1 MLKRFTLSLISL
13 VILNTAVVAAETVNV
28 YSAREEQLIKPL
40 LDAFTKDTGIQV
52 NLITADDDP
61 LLERLKRE
69 GTNSPAD
76 LLITAD
82 AGRLYRATEQGS
94 LQAIQ
99 SPKLQQA
106 IPAHLRDPQN
116 RWFGLTYRARVIF
129 YNKATVNPQELSS
142 YENLADPKWKGRICV
157 RSSTSIYNQSLL
169 ASMIASKGV
178 TAAETWAK
186 GLVNNLAKPP
196 NGGDRDQI
204 KAVAEGQCDLA
215 LANTY
220 YYAQMLYGGDAAQ
233 KAAAQKVGIF
243 FPNQADRGT
252 HINISGAGVAASAP
266 NKANAVKLLEYMV
279 LDDAQRWY
287 STTNG
292 EYPVK
297 ANIPAADQ
305 LQAWG
310 KFKTDALNLSLLG
323 RYNQAALIMMDK
335 VGWK

>member
-13 VILNTAVVAAETVNV
+13 VSLNTAVASETVNV

-69 GTNSPAD
+69 GANSPAD

-99 SPKLQQA
+99 SSKLQQA

-142 YENLADPKWKGRICV
+142 YENLADPKWTGRICV

-169 ASMIASKGV
+169 ASMIASKG
-178 TAAETWAK
+178 AAATEAWAK
-186 GLVNNLAKPP
+186 SLVSNLAKPP
-196 NGGDRDQI
+196 SGGDRDQI
-204 KAVAEGQCDLA
+204 KAVAAGQCDLA

-220 YYAQMLYGGDAAQ
+220 YYA
-233 KAAAQKVGIF
+233 
-243 FPNQADRGT
+243 
-252 HINISGAGVAASAP
+252 
-266 NKANAVKLLEYMV
+266 
-279 LDDAQRWY
+279 
-287 STTNG
+287 
-292 EYPVK
+292 
-297 ANIPAADQ
+297 
-305 LQAWG
+305 
-310 KFKTDALNLSLLG
+310 
-323 RYNQAALIMMDK
+323 
-335 VGWK
+335 

>member
-1 MLKRFTLSLISL
+1 MLKRLSLVLLGWLS
-13 VILNTAVVAAETVNV
+13 LNTGFAAEIVNV

-52 NLITADDDP
+52 NLVTADDDP

-82 AGRLYRATEQGS
+82 AGRLYRASEQGS
-94 LQAIQ
+94 LQTIQ

-129 YNKATVNPQELSS
+129 YNKATVSPQELST
-142 YENLADPKWKGRICV
+142 YENLADPKWQGQICV
-157 RSSTSIYNQSLL
+157 RSSNSIYNQSLL
-169 ASMIASKGV
+169 ASMIASKGA
-178 TAAETWAK
+178 TAAEIWAK
-186 GLVNNLAKPP
+186 GLVGNFAKPP
-196 NGGDRDQI
+196 SGGDRDQI
-204 KAVAEGQCDLA
+204 KAVVAGQCDLA

-252 HINISGAGVAASAP
+252 HINISGAGVTASAL
-266 NKANAVKLLEYMV
+266 NKANAIKLLEYMV

-297 ANIPAADQ
+297 ATIPAADQ

-310 KFKTDALNLSLLG
+310 QFKTDTLNLNLLG
-323 RYNQAALIMMDK
+323 RYNQTALIMMDK

>member
-1 MLKRFTLSLISL
+1 MLKKLILSFCCLSS
-13 VILNTAVVAAETVNV
+13 LNTVYAAEVVNV

-40 LDAFTKDTGIQV
+40 LDAFSQDSGIQV
-52 NLITADDDP
+52 NLVTADDDP

-69 GTNSPAD
+69 GVNSPAD

-82 AGRLYRATEQGS
+82 AGRLYRAAEQGS
-94 LQAIQ
+94 LQTIQ

-106 IPAHLRDPQN
+106 IPANLRDPQN

-129 YNKATVNPQELSS
+129 YNKATVNPEELST
-142 YENLADPKWKGRICV
+142 YENLADPKWAGRICV
-157 RSSTSIYNQSLL
+157 RSSNSIYNQSLL
-169 ASMIASKGV
+169 ASLIASKGAA
-178 TAAETWAK
+178 AAETWAK
-186 GLVNNLAKPP
+186 GLVANLAQPP
-196 NGGDRDQI
+196 SGGDRDQI
-204 KAVAEGQCDLA
+204 KAVATGQCDLA

-220 YYAQMLYGGDAAQ
+220 YYAQMLYGGDATQ

-243 FPNQADRGT
+243 LPNQQDRGT
-252 HINISGAGVAASAP
+252 HINISGAGVTASAP
-266 NKANAVKLLEYMV
+266 NKANAIKLLEYMV

-297 ANIPAADQ
+297 PNIPAADQ

-310 KFKTDALNLSLLG
+310 QFKTDALNLSLLG
-323 RYNQAALIMMDK
+323 KYNQAALIIMDK

>member
-1 MLKRFTLSLISL
+1 MLKPLALTFLGLISMHPAL
-13 VILNTAVVAAETVNV
+13 AIEIVNV
-28 YSAREEQLIKPL
+28 YSAREEQLVKPL
-40 LDAFTKDTGIQV
+40 LDAFSKDTGIRV
-52 NLITADDDP
+52 NLVTADDDP

-76 LLITAD
+76 ILMTAD
-82 AGRLYRATEQGS
+82 AGRLYRAAEQGS
-94 LQAIQ
+94 LQTIQ

-106 IPAHLRDPQN
+106 IPANLRDPQQ

-129 YNKATVNPQELSS
+129 YNKTTVNPKELST
-142 YENLADPKWKGRICV
+142 YEHLADPKWKARICV
-157 RSSTSIYNQSLL
+157 RSSNSIYNQSLL
-169 ASMIASKGV
+169 AAIIASNGAA
-178 TAAETWAK
+178 AAETWAK
-186 GLVNNLAKPP
+186 GLVANFAKPP

-204 KAVAEGQCDLA
+204 KAVAAGQCDLA

-233 KAAAQKVGIF
+233 QAAAKKVGIY
-243 FPNQADRGT
+243 FPNQNQRGT
-252 HINISGAGVAASAP
+252 HINISGVGITASAP
-266 NKANAVKLLEYMV
+266 NKANAIRLLEYMV

-287 STTNG
+287 STING

-297 ANIPAADQ
+297 ANIPAANQ

-310 KFKTDALNLSLLG
+310 SFKTDTLNLSLLG
-323 RYNQAALIMMDK
+323 RYNQAAVIIMDQ